1 MRKVWYQN
9 NQRFNPIFKIN
20 DRLNDRIQKNS
31 VVSQSIGNPPIN
43 SGNNPVN
50 TGGKEG
56 GNIFNYIQNVKTN
69 Q

>member
-20 DRLNDRIQKNS
+20 DKIERNQK
-31 VVSQSIGNPPIN
+31 IAITEPKENPNRTNP
-43 SGNNPVN
+43 NNN
-50 TGGKEG
+50 NGKEG
-56 GNIFNYIQNVKTN
+56 PNLFSHVQNVKTN